1 MVKKFFGT
9 DGIRGTV
16 NSETLNS
23 EIALKLGLAAGKV
36 FTRGNHKHRVVIGK
50 DTRVSG
56 YMLES
61 ALESGLTSS
70 GMDVFLC
77 GPIPTPAVAFL
88 TQALRADLGVMITA
102 SHNTFEDNGFKLF
115 GPDGYKLSDNKQLE
129 IEDLMN
135 SIKIK
140 DLPKAG
146 NIGIA
151 KRVDDATSRYLE
163 FSKATFPN
171 MMRLDHLKIVI
182 DCANGAAYKVAPK
195 VFWELGADIIVI
207 GNQPNGRNIN
217 LNCGTTN
224 TETIRE
230 KVVNEKADLGI
241 SFDGDADRL
250 VIIDENG
257 HEVNGDHLLAM
268 IAKNLKDKNM
278 LQSNTIVGTI
288 MSNKGLEEYLS
299 EIGINLIRS
308 KVGDR
313 HVVEEMRK
321 QGVTLGGE
329 PSGHIIINNFCT
341 TGDAIIASLQVLASI
356 CEEKKSISELT
367 NLFPLYHQA
376 HNNIKC
382 NSSDSLDDSLIN
394 KLIEEKK
401 DKLGKKGRIIIRKS
415 GTEPI
420 VRVMIESEDSDL
432 NFDILEEISFRIKEH
447 FSKYN

>member
-61 ALESGLTSS
+61 ALESGFTSS

-115 GPDGYKLSDNKQLE
+115 GPDGYKLSDNKQSE

-135 SIKIK
+135 SIEIK

-151 KRVDDATSRYLE
+151 KRVDDAISRYLE

-171 MMRLDHLKIVI
+171 TMRLDHLKIVI

-207 GNQPNGRNIN
+207 GDQPNGRNIN

-376 HNNIKC
+376 HNNIQC

-432 NFDILEEISFRIKEH
+432 NLDILEEISFKIKEH
-447 FSKYN
+447 FSNYN

>member
-16 NSETLNS
+16 NSEILNS

-61 ALESGLTSS
+61 ALESGFTSS

-115 GPDGYKLSDNKQLE
+115 GPDGYKLSDNKQSE

-135 SIKIK
+135 SIEIK

-151 KRVDDATSRYLE
+151 KRVDDAISRYLE

-171 MMRLDHLKIVI
+171 TMRLDHLKIVI

-195 VFWELGADIIVI
+195 IFWELGADIIVI
-207 GNQPNGRNIN
+207 GDQPNGRNIN

-278 LQSNTIVGTI
+278 LQSNSIVGTI

-376 HNNIKC
+376 HNNIQC

-401 DKLGKKGRIIIRKS
+401 DELGKKGRIIIRKS

-432 NFDILEEISFRIKEH
+432 NSDILGEISFRIKEH

>member
-207 GNQPNGRNIN
+207 GDQPNGRNIN

-376 HNNIKC
+376 HNSIQC

>member
-16 NSETLNS
+16 NSEILNS

-61 ALESGLTSS
+61 ALESGFTSS

-115 GPDGYKLSDNKQLE
+115 GPDGYKLSDNKQSE

-151 KRVDDATSRYLE
+151 KRVDDAISRYLE

-171 MMRLDHLKIVI
+171 TMRLDHLKIVI

-195 VFWELGADIIVI
+195 IFWELGADIIVI
-207 GNQPNGRNIN
+207 GDQPNGRNIN

-278 LQSNTIVGTI
+278 LQLNTIVGTI

-376 HNNIKC
+376 HNNIQC

-401 DKLGKKGRIIIRKS
+401 DELGKKGRIIIRKS

-432 NFDILEEISFRIKEH
+432 NLDILEEISFKIKEH
-447 FSKYN
+447 FSNYN

>member
-36 FTRGNHKHRVVIGK
+36 FTKGNHKHRVVIGK

-61 ALESGLTSS
+61 ALESGFTSS

-115 GPDGYKLSDNKQLE
+115 GPDGYKLSDNKQSE

-135 SIKIK
+135 SIEIK

-151 KRVDDATSRYLE
+151 KRVDDAISRYLE

-171 MMRLDHLKIVI
+171 TMRLDHLKIVI

-207 GNQPNGRNIN
+207 GDQPNGRNIN

-278 LQSNTIVGTI
+278 LQLNTIVGTI

-376 HNNIKC
+376 HNNIQC

-401 DKLGKKGRIIIRKS
+401 DELGKKGRIIIRKS

-432 NFDILEEISFRIKEH
+432 NLDILEEISFKIKEH
-447 FSKYN
+447 FSNYN

>member
-61 ALESGLTSS
+61 ALESGFTSS

-115 GPDGYKLSDNKQLE
+115 GPDGYKLSDNKQSE

-151 KRVDDATSRYLE
+151 KRVDDAISRYLE

-171 MMRLDHLKIVI
+171 TMRLDHLKIVI

-207 GNQPNGRNIN
+207 GDQPNGRNIN

-376 HNNIKC
+376 HNNIQC

-401 DKLGKKGRIIIRKS
+401 DELGKKGRIIIRKS

-432 NFDILEEISFRIKEH
+432 NLDILEEISFKIKEH
-447 FSKYN
+447 FSNYN

>member
-61 ALESGLTSS
+61 ALESGFTSS

-115 GPDGYKLSDNKQLE
+115 GPDGYKLSDNKQSE

-135 SIKIK
+135 SIEIK

-151 KRVDDATSRYLE
+151 KRVDDAISRYLE

-171 MMRLDHLKIVI
+171 TMRLDHLKIVI

-195 VFWELGADIIVI
+195 IFWELGADIIVI
-207 GNQPNGRNIN
+207 GDQPNGRNIN

-278 LQSNTIVGTI
+278 LQLNTIVGTI

-376 HNNIKC
+376 HNNIQC

-401 DKLGKKGRIIIRKS
+401 DELGKKGRIIIRKS

-432 NFDILEEISFRIKEH
+432 NLDILEEISFKIKEH
-447 FSKYN
+447 FSNYN

>member
-61 ALESGLTSS
+61 ALESGFTSS

-115 GPDGYKLSDNKQLE
+115 GPDGYKLSDNKQSE

-135 SIKIK
+135 SIEIK

-151 KRVDDATSRYLE
+151 KRVDDAISRYLE

-171 MMRLDHLKIVI
+171 TMRLDHLKIVI

-207 GNQPNGRNIN
+207 GDQPNGRNIN

-278 LQSNTIVGTI
+278 LQLNTIVGTI

-376 HNNIKC
+376 HNNIQC

-432 NFDILEEISFRIKEH
+432 NLDILEEISFKIKEH
-447 FSKYN
+447 FSNYN